1 MPFRPTHPRAFLSEP
16 TQLSQSI
23 NLTAERSTG
32 RLCSFRSLTTVC
44 YSKNNHSLWKST
56 RGGRQGTTDSR
67 ATKVMIGSSRPVSG
81 SPTRRAREKHDD
93 RGQRKARSLSPTSMS
108 RLPGS
113 PGCKVK
119 FLTRQQDVLPA
130 AKVETHTL
138 DVESPSAILQRKVR
152 AAETSGCEV
161 EKIEL
166 GLGSIW
172 GNSDTGSSDW

>member
-1 MPFRPTHPRAFLSEP
+1 MPFRPTRPRAFPSEP
-16 TQLSQSI
+16 VQLSQSI

-32 RLCSFRSLTTVC
+32 RLCSVRSLTYTTTVC
-44 YSKNNHSLWKST
+44 SSKNNHSLWST
-56 RGGRQGTTDSR
+56 RGGRQGTPDPPT
-67 ATKVMIGSSRPVSG
+67 TKVMIGSSRPVSG
-81 SPTRRAREKHDD
+81 SVTRRACEKHDD
-93 RGQRKARSLSPTSMS
+93 RGQRRARSLSPSSMS

-152 AAETSGCEV
+152 AAETSGCDV
-161 EKIEL
+161 EIVE
-166 GLGSIW
+166 
-172 GNSDTGSSDW
+172 